1 MMKNE
6 TVGRYLEALL
16 NGDRRSSRT
25 VIEEVLQTGTPT
37 NLVYMEVVWPA
48 MVEIEKLQRAERITP
63 AQEHLATR
71 INRTIVDQLQ
81 NKLPRRP
88 AKDKKIV
95 VCCAPEELQELG
107 GQIIADLFESDG
119 WEVRF
124 LGGGLTNDDIL
135 AFAHETAPDILL
147 IYGTSPR
154 QAPSVRQLIDRIKE
168 VNAHPGMQIMVS
180 GGLFNRAEGL
190 WQEIGADSF
199 AATAEQ
205 ALEIA
210 AGAIPIEPI
219 ARTINRRKRKR
230 LDSPAET
237 GQTEIKNIAC

>member
-1 MMKNE
+1 MIRE
-6 TVGRYLEALL
+6 EIVERYLDSLL
-16 NGDRRSSRT
+16 RGDRRNSRV
-25 VIEEVLQTGTPT
+25 VIEETLQSGTPT
-37 NLVYMEVVWPA
+37 NLVYMEVVWPT
-48 MVEIEKLQRAERITP
+48 MVEIERLLRAERITP

-81 NKLPRRP
+81 NKLPRRS
-88 AKDKKIV
+88 ARNKKIA
-95 VCCAPEELQELG
+95 VCCAPDELQELG

-119 WEVRF
+119 WDVRF

-135 AFAHETAPDILL
+135 TFVHEYAPDILL

-154 QAPSVRQLIDRIKE
+154 QAPSVRQLIDRIKD
-168 VNAHPGMQIMVS
+168 VNAHPNMQIMVS

-190 WQEIGADSF
+190 WQEIGADAF

-210 AGAIPIEPI
+210 AGSMPIEPI
-219 ARTINRRKRKR
+219 CANYKPQEKKT
-230 LDSPAET
+230 D
-237 GQTEIKNIAC
+237 

>member
-1 MMKNE
+1 MIREEIVEK
-6 TVGRYLEALL
+6 YLDALL
-16 NGDRRSSRT
+16 RGDRKNSRA
-25 VIEEVLQTGTPT
+25 VIEETLQSGTPT
-37 NLVYMEVVWPA
+37 NLVYMEVVWPT
-48 MVEIEKLQRAERITP
+48 MVEIEKLLRAERITS

-71 INRTIVDQLQ
+71 LNRTIVDQLQ

-88 AKDKKIV
+88 ARNKKIM

-124 LGGGLTNDDIL
+124 LGGSLTNDDIL
-135 AFAHETAPDILL
+135 TFAHEYAPDILL
-147 IYGTSPR
+147 IYGTSPK

-168 VNAHPGMQIMVS
+168 VNAHPNMQVMVS

-190 WQEIGADSF
+190 WQEIGADAF

-210 AGAIPIEPI
+210 VGTVPIEPI

-230 LDSPAET
+230 LEASAES
-237 GQTEIKNIAC
+237 QQAAAKSIAC

>member
-1 MMKNE
+1 MVRE
-6 TVGRYLEALL
+6 EIIERYLDALL
-16 NGDRRSSRT
+16 KGDRRSSRS
-25 VIEEVLQTGTPT
+25 VIEETLQSGAPT
-37 NLVYMEVVWPA
+37 NLVYMEVVWPT
-48 MVEIEKLQRAERITP
+48 MVEIERLLRAERITP

-88 AKDKKIV
+88 ARNKKIV
-95 VCCAPEELQELG
+95 VCCAPDELQELG
-107 GQIIADLFESDG
+107 GQIIADLFDSDG

-135 AFAHETAPDILL
+135 TFVHECAPDILL
-147 IYGTSPR
+147 IYGTSPK
-154 QAPSVRQLIDRIKE
+154 QAPSVRQFIDRIKD
-168 VNAHPGMQIMVS
+168 VNAHPNMQIMVS

-190 WQEIGADSF
+190 WQEIGADAF

-210 AGAIPIEPI
+210 AGTMTIEPI
-219 ARTINRRKRKR
+219 SRTINRRKRKR
-230 LDSPAET
+230 LAVPAEA
-237 GQTEIKNIAC
+237 QQADARSVAC